1 MIPQGSWVQIH
12 RVILQP
18 EERSGHLP
26 EETRKTPLKMWTKG
40 FLRHPAIMG
49 DTVEITTLTGRIEHG
64 ILVDS
69 APAYRHDYGK
79 FIPELITI
87 DHMVKSVLDGVDSN
101 E

>member
-18 EERSGHLP
+18 EERSQNLP
-26 EETRKTPLKMWTKG
+26 KETRETPLKMWTKG
-40 FLRHPAIMG
+40 FLRKAANLG
-49 DTVEITTLTGRIEHG
+49 DTVEITTLTGRSECGVLI
-64 ILVDS
+64 DS
-69 APAYRHDYGK
+69 APAYRHDFGK

-87 DHMVKSVLDGVDSN
+87 DHMVKSVLDGDDSD